1 MDKVYQG
8 LEKRLSP
15 QDAHYFYGYF
25 DKCPWNS
32 RGEHPVHKV
41 PFAARQPYFG
51 EYAELGFARDGVFE
65 KFAQTRAWC
74 WQLGSMMQFLDDDTL
89 IWNDVRTIIW
99 WHVFPTGK
107 LLTVPFTAFLR
118 ITVTRCL

>member
-8 LEKRLSP
+8 LEKRITP

-65 KFAQTRAWC
+65 KFAQTAFTTTFVSPAARKYVTGGQELLSILYTAAS
-74 WQLGSMMQFLDDDTL
+74 LG
-89 IWNDVRTIIW
+89 
-99 WHVFPTGK
+99 
-107 LLTVPFTAFLR
+107 LTVLR
-118 ITVTRCL
+118 TK